1 MCMKIKL
8 LIGCVLAVTGL
19 SSCSTITHTAS
30 TADVDTQV
38 YNLTVADMD
47 VSTKKVSTTVD
58 WKWTPLSTVSIETQK
73 ENATAELLK
82 ETESDVVVEPQYT
95 VKRRGMFRGGSVT
108 VTGYPA
114 KYRNFRSMTQSDAE
128 KVSMLNGNMAVAYP
142 MIGTSAMKPAKVKR
156 APKTVLKPENEKRSH
171 KFLNVVGG
179 LLFAP
184 SSEMSTGG
192 QLGLMYG
199 KYGRSWGWYIK
210 GVWMRIEGDEWWR
223 PSDKYSRAENGAMFS
238 AGVIKTITPAWNAFL
253 GTGFG
258 TGFSSDKYDNGYD
271 CYNEVVPSIP
281 IDFGVQWNLGSFNV
295 MAGLDIMVNLENYD
309 SSCNVSPFLGIGFS
323 F

>member
-1 MCMKIKL
+1 MKIKL
-8 LIGCVLAVTGL
+8 LIGCVLAAAGL

-30 TADVDTQV
+30 TAGVDTQV
-38 YNLTVADMD
+38 YSLTVADMD

-73 ENATAELLK
+73 ENAAAELLK
-82 ETESDVVVEPQYT
+82 ETEADVVVEPQYT
-95 VKRRGMFRGGSVT
+95 VKRRGIFRGGSVT

-114 KYRNFRSMTQSDAE
+114 KYRNFRAMTQSDAE
-128 KVSMLNGNMAVAYP
+128 KVSMLNGNMAVTYP
-142 MIGTSAMKPAKVKR
+142 MIGTSAMKPVKAKR
-156 APKTVLKPENEKRSH
+156 APKKVVTPEEGRRNH
-171 KFLNVVGG
+171 KFLSLVGG

-184 SSEMSTGG
+184 SSEMNTGG

-199 KYGRSWGWYIK
+199 KYGRNWGWYIK
-210 GVWMRIEGDEWWR
+210 GVWMYIQGDEWWN
-223 PSDKYSRAENGAMFS
+223 PASKHSSHENGAMIS
-238 AGVIKTITPAWNAFL
+238 AGVIKTITPKLNAYL

-258 TGFSSDKYDNGYD
+258 TGFSSDSEYGH

-281 IDFGVQWNLGSFNV
+281 VDLGVQWNFGSFNV
-295 MAGLDIMVNLENYD
+295 TAGLDVMVNLDKYD
-309 SSCNVSPFLGIGFS
+309 SKCNVNPFVGVGFS